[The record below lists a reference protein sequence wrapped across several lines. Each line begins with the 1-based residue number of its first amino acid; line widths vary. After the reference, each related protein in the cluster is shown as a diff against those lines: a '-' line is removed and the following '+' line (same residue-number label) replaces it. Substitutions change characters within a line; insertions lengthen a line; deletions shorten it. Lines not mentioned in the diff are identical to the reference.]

1 MKLQVQ
7 MNPKFSNSK
16 MSVNDDKHQS
26 EHPTHFLSILGVNIF
41 TRKPVG
47 LVLRCPIDLIT
58 GYHQFS
64 PELRLGKTII
74 VQLQKRKKMKISCRV
89 RGDWF
94 QVPANDG
101 EFFPLIFGSQTFT
114 LQ

>member
-1 MKLQVQ
+1 MKQELAGRPCKMKLQVQ

-16 MSVNDDKHQS
+16 MSVNADKYQN

-64 PELRLGKTII
+64 PELWLGKTTI
-74 VQLQKRKKMKISCRV
+74 VELQ
-89 RGDWF
+89 
-94 QVPANDG
+94 
-101 EFFPLIFGSQTFT
+101 
-114 LQ
+114 